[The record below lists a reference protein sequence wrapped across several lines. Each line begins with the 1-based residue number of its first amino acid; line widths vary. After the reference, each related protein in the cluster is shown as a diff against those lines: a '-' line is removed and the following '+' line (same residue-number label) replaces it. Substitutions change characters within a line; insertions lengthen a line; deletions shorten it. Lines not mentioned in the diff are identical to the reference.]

1 MAKEPSFLGI
11 IERLKKEGDLD
22 RNRGNNSIKS
32 LIGEIVTSREENYD
46 IGYEIQRELNDIEV
60 NTSLAWDTLFNLKES
75 IVGNDL
81 AKAEKEREQLDL
93 FEEIGENIEE
103 SNDLAKAAAKE
114 KPKEEKNFFAK
125 LLGIFPLIGTKIA
138 ATFSKIP
145 GFKFL
150 SKTFG
155 KLGSFLSKTFGKGS
169 FLGKTFGKLGSFLSK
184 TFGKSGFLGKLF
196 GGSGALG
203 KMFGFLG
210 KIFLK
215 LSVPLTLAFGAFK
228 GIVESIK
235 GYKEGGIM
243 GAIEGF
249 FKGAFEGIVGDL
261 PQLVGGL
268 IQKFLGI
275 FGFEKYGEMINNS
288 IVGIVDNFKG
298 FFVGIFDAVK
308 ALFSGDTPAFQEA
321 LGKIWESV
329 KNLIIGDEE
338 GGGLFGILK
347 TNILLISKELLP
359 RILSFL
365 TETVFP
371 LLKEIVFPK
380 VMEIAGNVAKVLSET
395 FMDFLAIMK
404 EKIMDL
410 IPDIGGGIK
419 KGLGKVKG
427 LFGFGGDE
435 DEELPEGIDSS
446 KFNESQK
453 EALTEL
459 NNALSE
465 EDDLEKRLALI
476 REFDAKRKRQMS
488 DEDREDEEFVNAVRL
503 VTTSSFDKDDE
514 KEMIL
519 KRGPRRTPQKE
530 REIVSQ
536 PSNSG
541 AQMEGSMS
549 NIADSKAQPAP
560 VIVAGGGG
568 GGAAPQNTTVNSSNV
583 NISNSRHAEES
594 WSLTTAAYGF

>member
-1 MAKEPSFLGI
+1 MAEEPSFLGI

-32 LIGEIVTSREENYD
+32 LKGEIVTSREENYE

-60 NTSLAWDTLFNLKES
+60 NTSLAWDTLFDLKES

-145 GFKFL
+145 GFK
-150 SKTFG
+150 
-155 KLGSFLSKTFGKGS
+155 
-169 FLGKTFGKLGSFLSK
+169 FLSK

-288 IVGIVDNFKG
+288 IVGVVDNFKG

-338 GGGLFGILK
+338 GGGIFGILK
-347 TNILLISKELLP
+347 TNILLLSKELLP

-371 LLKEIVFPK
+371 FLKETVFPK

-427 LFGFGGDE
+427 LFSFGGDE
-435 DEELPEGIDSS
+435 DEELPEGIDYS

-549 NIADSKAQPAP
+549 NIADSKARGAP
-560 VIVAGGGG
+560 VIVAGGG
-568 GGAAPQNTTVNSSNV
+568 GGAAPQNTTVNASNV
-583 NISNSRHAEES
+583 NVSNSRHAEES
-594 WSLTTAAYGF
+594 YALTTPAYGLSG